1 MRSSLKNEKY
11 LLTLHPMK
19 KDKMNINKVIESLFR
34 PFRRENVLFFSL
46 MYLLGLT
53 SIVFEPWNGSRFW
66 MTFEL
71 FFDVYIYSMFI
82 FLFPSRYRHYVRCAS
97 AVFFYI
103 LAVVDMACYVR
114 LDMPITPILLQLL
127 LQSNTREAT
136 EALTSYLDC
145 TMLWSPLSLVIAQSI
160 IGIYLLFREKRLS
173 RYCSRWVFVKSERTR
188 RAIMTGILLI
198 VAFSGVSCIENK
210 EYMYY
215 RVIRQYS
222 ELETLNVKEFS
233 KKTNFY
239 IPIYR
244 LAYSMSE
251 TQRLRGEIEQF
262 ERSLYMA
269 KIDAVDYRS
278 PHIVV
283 IIGESYN
290 RHHSALY
297 GYDKNTTPLQCKRL
311 AKGEMV
317 LFTDMISSWNT
328 TCESFKNMFST
339 QYVGQG
345 GSWAS
350 APPFPFLFKEAGYHT
365 SFLSN
370 QYVVGNVGFS
380 AFVEDAFFNNPHTSS
395 KMFDCRNKATHTYD
409 VALIEDYAK
418 QKNEKYPYTLDIFHF
433 LGLHADFKMRYPSS
447 YSKFSASDY
456 ERRDLTVDSR
466 QIIAEYDNA
475 VLYNDFVVDS
485 ILRLYEDKEA
495 IVVYVPD
502 HGERVFDNSK
512 EWGRNL
518 TWNKNDIRQQFDIP
532 FWVWA
537 SSEYRRRH
545 QDIWLEIQKAAP
557 KRGMTDAIAQML
569 LHIAGIHTK
578 WYSPEV
584 DMLNA
589 KYNER
594 RKRIIRGERDYD
606 EIVGK

>member
-1 MRSSLKNEKY
+1 
-11 LLTLHPMK
+11 MK
-19 KDKMNINKVIESLFR
+19 KDKMNIRKITELLFI
-34 PFRRENVLFFSL
+34 PFKRENVLFFSL

-71 FFDVYIYSMFI
+71 LFDLYIYSLFI
-82 FLFPSRYRHYVRCAS
+82 FLFPLRYRHYVRCAS
-97 AVFFYI
+97 AFFFYV
-103 LAVVDMACYVR
+103 LAVIDMACYVR

-136 EALTSYLDC
+136 EALGSYLDSK
-145 TMLWSPLSLVIAQSI
+145 MLWSPLSIVLAQNV
-160 IGIYLLFREKRLS
+160 IGISLVFREKRLS
-173 RYCSRWVFVKSERTR
+173 CNCSLWALVKNKRAR
-188 RAIMTGILLI
+188 QAIMACALLL
-198 VAFSGVSCIENK
+198 VAFGGWSCMENK
-210 EYMYY
+210 QYMYY

-239 IPIYR
+239 LPLYR
-244 LAYSMSE
+244 LAYSISE
-251 TQRLRGEIEQF
+251 TQRLRGEITQF
-262 ERSLYMA
+262 EKSMDMA
-269 KIDAVDYRS
+269 RIDSVDYRS
-278 PHIVV
+278 PHVVV

-297 GYDKNTTPLQCKRL
+297 GYDKNTTPLQCKRW
-311 AKGEMV
+311 AEGEMV
-317 LFTDMISSWNT
+317 VFTDMISSWNT

-339 QYVGQG
+339 QCVGQG
-345 GSWAS
+345 GTWAS
-350 APPFPFLFKEAGYHT
+350 APPFPLLFKKAGYHT
-365 SFLSN
+365 SFFSN
-370 QYVVGNVGFS
+370 QYVVENVGFS
-380 AFVEDAFFNNPHTSS
+380 AFIEDAFFNNPHTSG
-395 KMFDCRNKATHTYD
+395 KMFDSRNKATHTYD
-409 VALIEDYAK
+409 QALLDDYAK
-418 QKNEKYPYTLDIFHF
+418 QPTGKYAYTLDIFHF

-456 ERRDLTVDSR
+456 DRKDLTVDSR

-485 ILRLYEDKEA
+485 ILRMYEDKDA

-502 HGERVFDNSK
+502 HGERVFDNST

-532 FWVWA
+532 FWIWA
-537 SSEYRRRH
+537 SSKYRASR
-545 QDIWLEIQKAAP
+545 QDIWMAIQKAAN
-557 KRGMTDAIAQML
+557 KRGMTDALAQLL

-584 DMLNA
+584 DMLNG

-594 RKRIIRGERDYD
+594 RKRIIRGEREYD
-606 EIVGK
+606 EIVGE